1 MFNSNSKNNFKALAI
16 GCAAV
21 LICASG
27 QIFANSYSSVYA
39 ETVSVNKTV
48 SCKDEDNHTIKG
60 LKPYDL
66 VGEKGNLTTITCTF
80 KTSTGEIPTNF
91 SGAYGVA
98 VDDKCPDKTDS
109 YWYQADTVEFD
120 SKTIKDNGDG
130 TFSVTYSVPKSI
142 QSYINYTKE
151 WGNLEIGCYYCNID
165 SVTLVSVSD
174 SASSTPST
182 TTTTKTPSTTTPPTT
197 TTTKTPSTTTTPPT
211 SGSNVTIKDT
221 EINEDGALILHID
234 TTGFT
239 SDTVTVNFT
248 GGKTGATTSGEVG
261 YYDNTAQKWVD
272 KYDSWESQKFD
283 ASGKVSVTVKV
294 PKNVEDVQIM
304 LTYYADWSS
313 GKEEMQDV
321 STLKATIST
330 SGGTSTGTG
339 SSSEQPDNP
348 SHEMP
353 ENAQCGWTDIT
364 AGTNNAKKDSNLI
377 DSTSATGTKTVTINQ
392 GGQWSAYDEGN
403 EPIILDQT
411 WKPEKAG
418 QYDTDRGN
426 DKITNSN
433 NFMFSEDFG
442 MPSDA
447 DINHF
452 RFTFQSDDPMYQ
464 VQIGAGI
471 SVMDECEIANSGSLD
486 ETNNTVKKI
495 WFNESGTYDPTDED
509 DYAELENANG
519 KKYYGF
525 NSGKEIGED
534 ATGSNYLELQWD
546 VYDDVKPFIKNDS
559 WSSVSVQYW
568 YGVDPRD
575 WDKIDWEDPNHP
587 TDVTKQ
593 PEQIDVMEASCNYNL
608 TRTYDYTDTAE
619 KDVDIECFNDM
630 QGLKFSDLGLTEKD
644 QPKAVTFTLSGASD
658 LGKLVGA
665 FGVSVNDDF
674 TDKDKLESD
683 NWYQSANLMYE
694 DCGSTYKVTWVIPE
708 DIANFISPEYDAE
721 VKFGAWYAGSG
732 ENALDSVKITNIAVD
747 YYTEPEVTTTTQ
759 ITTTTPTPTTTTP
772 KVTTTTPAP
781 TTTTSAP
788 TTTTTAS
795 SEPIDDIV
803 WGDINCD
810 GQVKSN
816 DLLLLK
822 KYLIGLAEAPTDF
835 PEQGLKNVD
844 VTHDGNVKSNDLLK
858 LKKYLL
864 GLIDDL
870 APGSAN

>member
-27 QIFANSYSSVYA
+27 QIFASTGIFNNTSYVYA
-39 ETVSVNKTV
+39 ETVSSTYEVKDNKDGTDTGIV
-48 SCKDEDNHTIKG
+48 HIDTTK
-60 LKPYDL
+60 
-66 VGEKGNLTTITCTF
+66 LTTDTVTITF
-80 KTSTGEIPTNF
+80 KGGKTGATTSGEVGYWDNTAQKWVDKYDSWEEQKFDASGNVSVTVKVPKGVSDVQVMLTYCADWSTGKEVLLDKSSLKTSVE
-91 SGAYGVA
+91 SGKSSSG
-98 VDDKCPDKTDS
+98 
-109 YWYQADTVEFD
+109 DT
-120 SKTIKDNGDG
+120 T
-130 TFSVTYSVPKSI
+130 TT
-142 QSYINYTKE
+142 TK
-151 WGNLEIGCYYCNID
+151 
-165 SVTLVSVSD
+165 
-174 SASSTPST
+174 TPSTTTPT
-182 TTTTKTPSTTTPPTT
+182 TTTTKTPSTTTPPT
-197 TTTKTPSTTTTPPT
+197 
-211 SGSNVTIKDT
+211 SGSNLTIKDT
-221 EINEDGALILHID
+221 EINKDGALILHVD
-234 TTGFT
+234 TTGLT

-261 YYDNTAQKWVD
+261 YYDNTTQKWVG
-272 KYDSWESQKFD
+272 KYDKWAEQKFD
-283 ASGKVSVTVKV
+283 ASGKTSVTVKV

-330 SGGTSTGTG
+330 SGSVSTGTG
-339 SSSEQPDNP
+339 SSTEKPDNP

-353 ENAQCGWTDIT
+353 ADAQCGWTDIT
-364 AGTNNAKKDSNLI
+364 AGTDNATKDSNLI

-411 WKPEKAG
+411 WKPEKVG

-471 SVMDECEIANSGSLD
+471 SVMDECEIANSGSID
-486 ETNNTVKKI
+486 EVNNTVKKI

-674 TDKDKLESD
+674 TDKDKLESA

-708 DIANFISPEYDAE
+708 DIAKFISPEYDAE

-732 ENALDSVKITNIAVD
+732 ENTLDSVKITNIAVD

-781 TTTTSAP
+781 TTTTP
-788 TTTTTAS
+788 KVTTTAKTTT
-795 SEPIDDIV
+795 SEPTEDIV

>member
-27 QIFANSYSSVYA
+27 QIFAGTEIFNSTSYVYA
-39 ETVSVNKTV
+39 ETVSSTYEVKEN
-48 SCKDEDNHTIKG
+48 EDGTDTGIVHIDTTK
-60 LKPYDL
+60 
-66 VGEKGNLTTITCTF
+66 LTTDTVTITF
-80 KTSTGEIPTNF
+80 KGGKTGATTSGEVGYWDNTAQKWIGKYDTWEEQKFDASGNVSVTVKVPTGVSDVQVMLTYCADWSTGSE
-91 SGAYGVA
+91 V
-98 VDDKCPDKTDS
+98 
-109 YWYQADTVEFD
+109 
-120 SKTIKDNGDG
+120 
-130 TFSVTYSVPKSI
+130 
-142 QSYINYTKE
+142 
-151 WGNLEIGCYYCNID
+151 
-165 SVTLVSVSD
+165 LVSK
-174 SASSTPST
+174 SSLKANVESGKSSST
-182 TTTTKTPSTTTPPTT
+182 TTTTAA
-197 TTTKTPSTTTTPPT
+197 TTTKTPSTTTTPSSST
-211 SGSNVTIKDT
+211 SSVTISKT
-221 EINEDGALILHID
+221 EINDDGVLILHMN
-234 TTGFT
+234 TTGLT

-261 YYDNTAQKWVD
+261 YYDNTTQKWVS
-272 KYDSWESQKFD
+272 KYDTWEEKKFD
-283 ASGKVSVTVKV
+283 ASGNVSVTVKV
-294 PKNVEDVQIM
+294 PKNVEDAQIM
-304 LTYYADWSS
+304 LTYYADWSTGS
-313 GKEEMQDV
+313 EVMQDV

-330 SGGTSTGTG
+330 SGSTSDTTTSGESG
-339 SSSEQPDNP
+339 SSSY
-348 SHEMP
+348 EMP

-364 AGTNNAKKDSNLI
+364 AGTSNTKNSSNLI

-392 GGQWSAYDEGN
+392 GGQWSSYDEGN
-403 EPIILDQT
+403 EAIILDQT
-411 WKPEKAG
+411 WKPEKEG

-426 DKITNSN
+426 EKITNSN
-433 NFMFSEDFG
+433 NFMFAEDFG

-471 SVMDECEIANSGSLD
+471 SVQDECEIANSGSLD
-486 ETNNTVKKI
+486 EVNNTIKKI
-495 WFNESGTYDPTDED
+495 WFNESGTYDPTDEN
-509 DYAELENANG
+509 DYAELENSNG

-534 ATGSNYLELQWD
+534 AVGSNYLELQWD
-546 VYDDVKPFIKNDS
+546 VYEDVKPFIKNDD

-575 WDKIDWEDPNHP
+575 WDDIDWEDPNHP
-587 TDVTKQ
+587 TEITKQ
-593 PEQIDVMEASCNYNL
+593 PEQIQVMEASCNYNL

-630 QGLKFSDLGLTEKD
+630 QGLKFSDLGLTEND

-694 DCGSTYKVTWVIPE
+694 DCGGTYEVTWVIPE
-708 DIANFISPEYDAE
+708 DIAKFISPEYDAE

-732 ENALDSVKITNIAVD
+732 ENALDSVKITNISVD

-759 ITTTTPTPTTTTP
+759 VTTTTPTPTTTTP
-772 KVTTTTPAP
+772 KVTTTTPTP
-781 TTTTSAP
+781 TTTTV
-788 TTTTTAS
+788 TTD
-795 SEPIDDIV
+795 DDIV

-822 KYLIGLAEAPTDF
+822 KYLIGLAEVPTDI

-844 VTHDGNVKSNDLLK
+844 VTHDGSVKSNDLLK